1 MEKFSK
7 ILLYISRFLFIIII
21 YNELNN
27 RNIFIE
33 RYLPLILLIPFS
45 LKGVR
50 PLFFDKNSDKLSFFL
65 QQFLYF
71 CLLVFIINNRLI
83 FNNLNINLLFIIG
96 YILFDVSLCF
106 IHLLKDNKVN
116 INKIIFYIFLIFVN
130 YAVFHYFIKM
140 HSSFFQFK
148 NINSYFV
155 LYILTVIIFFISFF
169 YQVSYIKNNMILK
182 NLISLVFPIVGF
194 FSILL
199 RFNYCVENKIIEIE
213 KAIFLFYYFL
223 PMFIIVLLVKIFKI
237 DEFLNQK
244 SN

>member
-7 ILLYISRFLFIIII
+7 LLLYIARFLFIIII

-33 RYLPLILLIPFS
+33 QYLPIMLLIPFTF
-45 LKGVR
+45 KGVR
-50 PLFFDKNSDKLSFFL
+50 PLFLDKNSDKLSFFL

-83 FNNLNINLLFIIG
+83 FDNLNINLLLIIG

-106 IHLLKDNKVN
+106 IPLLNDNKVN

-130 YAVFHYFIKM
+130 YAVFHYFIKT
-140 HSSFFQFK
+140 HSSFFLYK

-155 LYILTVIIFFISFF
+155 LYILTVFLFIISFF
-169 YQVSYIKNNMILK
+169 YQVSYIKNNRILK
-182 NLISLVFPIVGF
+182 NLISFVFPIVGS

-199 RFNYCVENKIIEIE
+199 RYNYCIENKIMEIE
-213 KAIFLFYYFL
+213 KAVFLFYYFL
-223 PMFIIVLLVKIFKI
+223 PMFIIVLIVKIFKI

-244 SN
+244 